1 MSYSYK
7 ILPSPLHSTADAAIA
22 WFLDNWG
29 LNAGLVKVEL
39 PVHPDVGLR
48 PTFSIQTP
56 DFHTLC
62 IEVSEN
68 SYGNHLAAFAVGCMS
83 KGLPVKLFV
92 ATPKGTN
99 DPNYAPNLKAA
110 QEAGVGIL
118 HVDEVSGNVAH
129 NALSL
134 SLMGVRSIKREQYPK
149 KYRHSLFAAEQA
161 FRGGTP
167 DKACSLIYDEIEALF
182 RRIATK
188 AEAKAWWPNVSKRNI
203 SIYSWAKLIEEF
215 EAEFNKALCPCA
227 EFRSP
232 AFMARI
238 LGVTGFRND
247 TGHKLKSQQALI
259 RRDEQLRTRFES
271 GVDLLR
277 DLIAASAPLKV

>member
-1 MSYSYK
+1 MSYAYK
-7 ILPSPLHSTADAAIA
+7 ILPSPLHSTADAAIE
-22 WFLDNWG
+22 WFLTNWG
-29 LNAGLVKVEL
+29 LNAGLVKVEE

-62 IEVSEN
+62 IEVSES

-92 ATPKGTN
+92 ATPRGTN
-99 DPNYAPNLKAA
+99 DPNYASNLRAA

-118 HVDEVSGNVAH
+118 HVDGTSGNVAH

-134 SLMGVRSIKREQYPK
+134 SLMGVRAIKRDQYPK
-149 KYRHSLFAAEQA
+149 KYRHGLFAAEQA
-161 FRGGTP
+161 FRDGTP
-167 DKACSLIYDEIEALF
+167 DKACSLVYDEIEALF
-182 RRIATK
+182 RRITVKASSKGWWANPSHRNPATY
-188 AEAKAWWPNVSKRNI
+188 A
-203 SIYSWAKLIEEF
+203 WAKLIGEF
-215 EAEFNKALCPCA
+215 ESEFDRGLCPCA

-232 AFMARI
+232 AFNARI

-247 TGHKLKSQQALI
+247 TGHKPKSQRALI

-271 GVDLLR
+271 GVDLLK
-277 DLIAASAPLKV
+277 DLITAAAPLKV